1 MIAHERLPGP
11 LPLKVKG
18 RGQEEDEW
26 GYEKKEKDVLFIS
39 QLRKSP
45 YPILPVN
52 KKAYKSTHK
61 HFCRHA
67 DIKNHEHSHLSVNEI
82 CNGESLWL
90 RSSGWKLHH
99 LNSHIQ
105 NIENLETDTLHMME
119 EIEKTTCT
127 LLDQIPQ
134 EYLDDTNRYHIE
146 NLSMDTKE
154 RTKRSLLHLKET
166 KDTMFK
172 VCCGSHGY
180 IDSTQFVID
189 AQC

>member
-1 MIAHERLPGP
+1 LPFSDSINDIHSPLSSDTVNYHKHSMIAHERLPGP

-105 NIENLETDTLHMME
+105 NIV
-119 EIEKTTCT
+119 
-127 LLDQIPQ
+127 
-134 EYLDDTNRYHIE
+134 R
-146 NLSMDTKE
+146 
-154 RTKRSLLHLKET
+154 
-166 KDTMFK
+166 
-172 VCCGSHGY
+172 
-180 IDSTQFVID
+180 
-189 AQC
+189 